1 MIDAVTVTLIIL
13 TAALLRWSL
22 LIDSDAAP
30 GVREDEGFIGNKGF
44 APVKVR
50 AASPHT
56 ARIRR
61 PHNEP

>member
-22 LIDSDAAP
+22 LTDPDAAP
-30 GVREDEGFIGNKGF
+30 GVREDEGSIGNMGL

-50 AASPHT
+50 ATNPHP

-61 PHNEP
+61 TRQ